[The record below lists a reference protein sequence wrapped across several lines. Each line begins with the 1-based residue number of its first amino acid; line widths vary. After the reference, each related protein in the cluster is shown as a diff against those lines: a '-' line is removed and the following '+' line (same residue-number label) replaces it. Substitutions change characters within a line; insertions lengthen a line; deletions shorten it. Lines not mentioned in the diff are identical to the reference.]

1 MNARARMSSKGQIVV
16 PKPLRDA
23 HGWGAGTEFE
33 FVESGKGVLVQPVR
47 EFDPRFPP
55 ITIEEF
61 LASRIKVDKPLPN
74 DHEIDEILLAEAA
87 RRFDATRR

>member
-1 MNARARMSSKGQIVV
+1 MNARAKMSSKGQIVV
-16 PKPLRDA
+16 PKSVREA
-23 HGWGAGTEFE
+23 HGWGEGTEFE
-33 FVESGKGVLVQPVR
+33 FIEKGRGVLVQPVE

-61 LASRIKVDKPLPN
+61 LAKRVKIDTPLP
-74 DHEIDEILLAEAA
+74 DDREIDEILLKEAA

>member
-1 MNARARMSSKGQIVV
+1 MAGSE
-16 PKPLRDA
+16 
-23 HGWGAGTEFE
+23 GTEFE
-33 FVESGKGVLVQPVR
+33 FVEKGKGVLMRPVQ

-61 LASRIKVDKPLPN
+61 LASRIKIDWPFPT
-74 DHEIDEILLAEAA
+74 DEEIEETLLTEAA